1 MTHVTCR
8 LTAKNRDW
16 LRNPTLG
23 SRVWATFTFFSMT
36 RSVCV
41 VQASS
46 SEVMVLRAS
55 RRYDPET
62 DTVVFGDGSPFSPSS
77 LTLSHGGLSEFVNAM
92 FEFSRGMASLGVDNA
107 EYALLISLCIF
118 SCELRL
124 SSPMLTL
131 HLI

>member
-1 MTHVTCR
+1 
-8 LTAKNRDW
+8 
-16 LRNPTLG
+16 
-23 SRVWATFTFFSMT
+23 MT

-124 SSPMLTL
+124 PSAMLTL